1 MEKEVKINH
10 EAPAAIGPYSP
21 ALKIGNLIFASGQ
34 IPIDPQTGEI
44 VEGGIEKQ
52 AEQSLQNLKA
62 VLKPY
67 LIDFNNIVK
76 VTIFLR
82 DMNNFPKVN
91 EIYSQYFDKQFPAR
105 SCIEVSSLPKDA
117 QIEIEA
123 IAYCDEQ

>member
-1 MEKEVKINH
+1 MKKEIKINQ

-21 ALKIGNLIFASGQ
+21 ALKVGNLIFASGQ

-44 VEGGIEKQ
+44 VKGGIEKET
-52 AEQSLQNLKA
+52 EQSLQNLKA

-76 VTIFLR
+76 VTIFLK

-91 EIYSQYFDKQFPAR
+91 EMYSKYFDREYPAR
-105 SCIEVSSLPKDA
+105 SCVEVSCLPKNA

-123 IAYCDEQ
+123 IAYDNDK